1 MTGGTKLDLTLIDE
15 TYGDNS
21 DLYEDVL
28 RISTTAN
35 QDDIQL
41 AYFDRRSELFTMLA
55 KIDASHRAPGQNMDQ
70 KRFETEKKMDS
81 IVYAVRILADP
92 VLRKQYNGIR
102 QERTGIGL
110 ANTTPLS
117 RNSSASRSFNRKNNI
132 PRAVTPPDDRSP
144 PGVTTAAPSEPKE
157 SKNWIQNTF
166 SASLFSSNKSLDDGD
181 EDRRKSKRKQ
191 KSSTSMETNGEEKEK
206 RSLFGR
212 KKKKKKKQ
220 VKDERGVIIRNDS
233 ITTYET
239 ENSVTDQEEANRRNA
254 RPSNNVSPQEA
265 VRRGRPHLQY
275 FSTDDDTTR
284 RDDDT
289 RTFLETDGETF
300 ATGSVYSKAIE
311 DTGCGDGGGLFGCIS
326 GSRAVQ
332 RIANEIS
339 GACDDTLTSFD
350 QVFNA
355 FTLTDKDIKAVR
367 KKIDRAER
375 QLNS

>member
-1 MTGGTKLDLTLIDE
+1 MYNKTITLEIPDL
-15 TYGDNS
+15 
-21 DLYEDVL
+21 
-28 RISTTAN
+28 
-35 QDDIQL
+35 
-41 AYFDRRSELFTMLA
+41 
-55 KIDASHRAPGQNMDQ
+55 
-70 KRFETEKKMDS
+70 
-81 IVYAVRILADP
+81 
-92 VLRKQYNGIR
+92 
-102 QERTGIGL
+102 
-110 ANTTPLS
+110 
-117 RNSSASRSFNRKNNI
+117 RNSAR
-132 PRAVTPPDDRSP
+132 TD
-144 PGVTTAAPSEPKE
+144 
-157 SKNWIQNTF
+157 
-166 SASLFSSNKSLDDGD
+166 LFSSNKSLDDGD

-265 VRRGRPHLQY
+265 VRRGRSQHY

>member
-55 KIDASHRAPGQNMDQ
+55 KIDASSRGSGQKTDQ

-144 PGVTTAAPSEPKE
+144 PGVTTAAPSE

-265 VRRGRPHLQY
+265 VRRGRSQHY

-289 RTFLETDGETF
+289 RTFLGDDGETF